1 MWSSTSHDGAQ
12 QSVLMALGALTV
24 VYASWKI
31 LNLPVPMP
39 DPGME
44 QLFRPA
50 STLPVLG
57 NTLDV
62 LLFNRYRMSDWI
74 NDQTDASSGQPWIL
88 QLLFQ
93 PPWVVLSM
101 PNDLHDVFVDQFQV
115 FEKGGTLG
123 DISFDVLGN
132 GLLNVNGDK
141 WKQQRRAASHLF
153 STQSIRDVMEPV
165 IREKTLQL
173 RDVLAQ
179 SAGRKQTVSM
189 KSLLGKFTSD
199 VFTRIGFGVE
209 LDQLGG
215 DVFKDEQHP
224 LDIALHAVQNRFQT
238 PAWMWKLAR
247 FLNVGA
253 EKRLRESMKTVND
266 MVRDIMVRSISEKS
280 SGDQKKNLLTLLMKD
295 NAAADPRELQDTA
308 VNFFIAGKD
317 TTSFSLSWLIV
328 MMNRYPRVLQKIREE
343 IRSVLPT
350 LLTGEMDAPTLEDTQ
365 KLAYLDA
372 AVKESVRLQAV
383 STYRCTTRDTT
394 LTDGAFI
401 KKGTVVVV
409 SKYAAAR
416 RKGVWGEDAAE
427 YKPERWFDEKT
438 GEPKNIT
445 PPQFITFSTG
455 PRKCIGMRLAM
466 LEMKTVM
473 AVLFSRF
480 DIETV
485 EDPFK
490 ITYDFSFVLPV
501 KGPLALATCCRF
513 IMDEG
518 HKQQLRDDLQFAI
531 MKAEQLTVLDPKA
544 PAGLKK
550 NPMDIK
556 ALVDVF
562 AVFGFSPDDIID
574 KHDQCTIFRKIRA
587 ELDELLGDLAVNTKK
602 YDKAILLRD
611 RLRLIKLEFVEM
623 QGTYETRRQYQE
635 KQQFSRGIVLAKQRS
650 DVLCESRTDAC
661 EREILLKQEE
671 LRKTQEVERVQ
682 LETYL
687 TKLQEPHVKFS
698 KLLLELKNTEK
709 NLARLKLFE
718 DAKNVFVRADSMERD
733 QRALRTAK
741 FERFKENKR
750 ALLLEKQQ
758 QELAEVKEKLMEKR
772 YVVMRAND
780 NHRKTEV
787 QRMENL
793 TSDMKHA
800 HTKDMYGKKVF
811 STNAEATVRKSH
823 GVTSSTYRGQ
833 QLLSTVQ
840 GKRLEVASLCLLHDS
855 ENGVVPPGSIIYTG

>member
-1 MWSSTSHDGAQ
+1 MWSSANHNGAE
-12 QSVLMALGALTV
+12 QSVLLAFGALTAL
-24 VYASWKI
+24 YASWKI
-31 LNLPVPMP
+31 LSMPVPLP

-44 QLFRPA
+44 DLFRPA
-50 STLPVLG
+50 STLPILG

-74 NDQTDASSGQPWIL
+74 NDQTDASEGKPWIL

-101 PNDLHDVFVDQFQV
+101 PSDLDDVFRDQFDV

-123 DISFDVLGN
+123 DISFDVLGH

-179 SAGRKQTVSM
+179 CADREQTVSM

-209 LDQLGG
+209 LNQLGG
-215 DVFKDEQHP
+215 DVLVDDMHP

-238 PAWMWKLAR
+238 PMWMWKLAR

-253 EKRLRESMKTVND
+253 EKRLRENMKIVND
-266 MVRDIMVRSISEKS
+266 MVRDIMLQSINGETP
-280 SGDQKKNLLTLLMKD
+280 GHGNKNLLTLLMKD
-295 NAAADPRELQDTA
+295 NVNADPRELQDTA

-343 IRSVLPT
+343 IRSVLPG
-350 LLTGEMDAPTLEDTQ
+350 LLTGEIDAPTLEDTH
-365 KLAYLDA
+365 KLVYLDA
-372 AVKESVRLQAV
+372 AVKESVRLWSV

-416 RKGVWGEDAAE
+416 RTNVWGDDAVE
-427 YKPERWFDEKT
+427 YRPERWFNEKT
-438 GEPKNIT
+438 GEPKSIT

-485 EDPFK
+485 EEPFK

-501 KGPLALATCCRF
+501 KGPLAVR
-513 IMDEG
+513 I
-518 HKQQLRDDLQFAI
+518 
-531 MKAEQLTVLDPKA
+531 
-544 PAGLKK
+544 
-550 NPMDIK
+550 
-556 ALVDVF
+556 
-562 AVFGFSPDDIID
+562 
-574 KHDQCTIFRKIRA
+574 
-587 ELDELLGDLAVNTKK
+587 
-602 YDKAILLRD
+602 RD
-611 RLRLIKLEFVEM
+611 R
-623 QGTYETRRQYQE
+623 
-635 KQQFSRGIVLAKQRS
+635 
-650 DVLCESRTDAC
+650 
-661 EREILLKQEE
+661 
-671 LRKTQEVERVQ
+671 
-682 LETYL
+682 
-687 TKLQEPHVKFS
+687 
-698 KLLLELKNTEK
+698 
-709 NLARLKLFE
+709 
-718 DAKNVFVRADSMERD
+718 
-733 QRALRTAK
+733 TAPS
-741 FERFKENKR
+741 
-750 ALLLEKQQ
+750 
-758 QELAEVKEKLMEKR
+758 V
-772 YVVMRAND
+772 
-780 NHRKTEV
+780 
-787 QRMENL
+787 
-793 TSDMKHA
+793 
-800 HTKDMYGKKVF
+800 
-811 STNAEATVRKSH
+811 
-823 GVTSSTYRGQ
+823 
-833 QLLSTVQ
+833 
-840 GKRLEVASLCLLHDS
+840 
-855 ENGVVPPGSIIYTG
+855 

>member
-1 MWSSTSHDGAQ
+1 
-12 QSVLMALGALTV
+12 MALGALTV

-50 STLPVLG
+50 STLPILG

-215 DVFKDEQHP
+215 DVFKDEHHP

-295 NAAADPRELQDTA
+295 NVAADPRELQDTA

-365 KLAYLDA
+365 KLVYLDA

-394 LTDGAFI
+394 LTD
-401 KKGTVVVV
+401 
-409 SKYAAAR
+409 
-416 RKGVWGEDAAE
+416 
-427 YKPERWFDEKT
+427 
-438 GEPKNIT
+438 
-445 PPQFITFSTG
+445 
-455 PRKCIGMRLAM
+455 
-466 LEMKTVM
+466 
-473 AVLFSRF
+473 
-480 DIETV
+480 
-485 EDPFK
+485 
-490 ITYDFSFVLPV
+490 
-501 KGPLALATCCRF
+501 
-513 IMDEG
+513 
-518 HKQQLRDDLQFAI
+518 
-531 MKAEQLTVLDPKA
+531 EQLTVLDPKA

-650 DVLCESRTDAC
+650 DVLCESRTDVC
-661 EREILLKQEE
+661 EREILLKQGE

-741 FERFKENKR
+741 FERFKESKR

-780 NHRKTEV
+780 NHRKTEA